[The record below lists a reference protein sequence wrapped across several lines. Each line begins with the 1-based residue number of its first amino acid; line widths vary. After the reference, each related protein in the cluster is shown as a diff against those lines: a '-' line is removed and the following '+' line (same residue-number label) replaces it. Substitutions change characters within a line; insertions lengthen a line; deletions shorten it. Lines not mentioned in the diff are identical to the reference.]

1 VKAATSG
8 TTFAANRPSKKG
20 DENPMFQGIG
30 GLLYIVIGFF
40 VANAHGYLGVTDLM
54 SLLSAALAVILWPL
68 LLFGVDLHL
77 SAA

>member
-1 VKAATSG
+1 MPLWVQLLAATVHQKKER
-8 TTFAANRPSKKG
+8 NRMYG
-20 DENPMFQGIG
+20 VG

-68 LLFGVDLHL
+68 LFFGIDLHL
-77 SAA
+77 GPA